1 MPSAFRDVSSIGQP
15 VVLDANGS
23 IRAATA
29 GNHIFVTGSLYTG
42 QTAPTGTLQFLNSSG
57 SNIASFTTNG
67 DLYVGGTVQP
77 SSACF
82 AASYEP
88 EKWNSTSTRESP
100 VQSANNCYNYANNQP
115 TFTFAQP
122 GRAHGLDLAPE
133 NFYVSQLKNAAI
145 QDGLTFLGVETPST
159 SYSCPDGGSLVYMAY
174 SPGEDYH
181 WYRRDTNGMWSHK
194 PGSTPATNEDR
205 SGNPI
210 YDPLDADRGE
220 YQYTVGFFC
229 TCGGNAAIR

>member
-1 MPSAFRDVSSIGQP
+1 MIRPHLRSFAVVSLLAARAAIAADITSSWTEFGRSVVFKESGSIQPGKVFTGVPSDQMPSAFRDVSSIGQP

-88 EKWNSTSTRESP
+88 EKWNSTSTR
-100 VQSANNCYNYANNQP
+100 
-115 TFTFAQP
+115 
-122 GRAHGLDLAPE
+122 
-133 NFYVSQLKNAAI
+133 
-145 QDGLTFLGVETPST
+145 
-159 SYSCPDGGSLVYMAY
+159 
-174 SPGEDYH
+174 
-181 WYRRDTNGMWSHK
+181 
-194 PGSTPATNEDR
+194 
-205 SGNPI
+205 
-210 YDPLDADRGE
+210 
-220 YQYTVGFFC
+220 
-229 TCGGNAAIR
+229 